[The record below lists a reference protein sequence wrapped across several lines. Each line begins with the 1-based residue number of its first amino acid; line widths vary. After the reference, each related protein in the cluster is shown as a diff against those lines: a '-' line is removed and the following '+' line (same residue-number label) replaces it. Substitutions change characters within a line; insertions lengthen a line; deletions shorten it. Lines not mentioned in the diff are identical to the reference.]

1 MMKKLKEFESW
12 KRQEELIKSLNYSV
26 NKFIMLYSLT
36 EGYDARLLLNMSNIS
51 TMCMDFL
58 KAGDDEEF
66 DYEFEAATFV
76 GLLLLPILD
85 KECMKNLESKLD
97 AESKR
102 LMEDR

>member
-12 KRQEELIKSLNYSV
+12 KRQEDLIRSLNYSV

-36 EGYDARLLLNMSNIS
+36 EGYDYRLLLNMSNIS

-58 KAGDDEEF
+58 KAGDTEEF

-85 KECMKNLESKLD
+85 KECMENLNTRLESEMK
-97 AESKR
+97 KI
-102 LMEDR
+102 MEEN